1 MGVIRI
7 CHSHLKGLSSYSL
20 PFEVVETL
28 DFFPTLDGREEPFAI
43 VDLKSFIHYGNLH
56 GARIAAG
63 SNELWVR
70 MGTSPDDVRAVSE
83 TVGNA
88 RVRVRETH
96 LASELVAQQV
106 DQPVIAA
113 GWGALL
119 VLMFLAMVVAT
130 GSGVVLFSFL
140 DTRERQTEFALL
152 RTLGSTTRQLNGVVW
167 FNLFLVVICGI
178 ALGSLAGQL
187 IVGGINIG
195 GWAEPVLDMFNI
207 LPLMEVAEEGIPVTP
222 PMVLR
227 TNWTTLLISYLFL
240 AGVTAGTVVGLAW
253 FTAKMEVQQVLR
265 IGDA

>member
-1 MGVIRI
+1 MG
-7 CHSHLKGLSSYSL
+7 
-20 PFEVVETL
+20 
-28 DFFPTLDGREEPFAI
+28 FFPTLEGREEPFAVI
-43 VDLKSFIHYGNLH
+43 DLGTYIHYSNLH
-56 GARIAAG
+56 GARVAGG

-70 MGTSPDDVRAVSE
+70 MGTSPEDVQAVAE
-83 TVGNA
+83 TVSNA

-96 LASELVAQQV
+96 IASELVAQQV
-106 DQPVIAA
+106 DQPVITA

-119 VLMFLAMVVAT
+119 VLMFLAMVVAA

-152 RTLGSTTRQLNGVVW
+152 RTLGSTKGQLNGVVW
-167 FNLFLVVICGI
+167 FNLFVVVICGI

-195 GWAEPVLDMFNI
+195 SWAEPVLNMFNI
-207 LPLMEVAEEGIPVTP
+207 LPLMEVAEDGIPVTP
-222 PMVLR
+222 PMVLH
-227 TNWTTLLISYLFL
+227 TNWGTLVVSYLFL
-240 AGVTAGTVVGLAW
+240 AGVTASTVVGLAW